1 MKYRTVKRLYPILV
15 TLYNIEVS
23 IDDWLFKNRKNLF
36 LYYLYKT
43 KIDLQYGGHFKDS
56 TFYYCEIAPRMNKL
70 IRLVF
75 SLFGNIGLNIIN
87 RITNDWGT
95 KLLDC
100 NPRFC
105 HTRSRGYIT
114 RYYTCKLYP
123 FNYMKLNRMV
133 YNAEDEEGINL
144 FCTTIFSILGGKS
157 PSKITTNDVCLY
169 KGFVWNKKEAIK
181 IYRTYKKD
189 LIKERIEIEK
199 INRENLEKAKTV
211 IKEHECIE

>member
-1 MKYRTVKRLYPILV
+1 MAKTKGAKMKYRTVKRLYPILV
-15 TLYNIEVS
+15 TLYNIDVA
-23 IDDWLFKNRKNLF
+23 IDNWFWEHRKNLF
-36 LYYLYKT
+36 LFYLD
-43 KIDLQYGGHFKDS
+43 DLRGYLQHGFSIKDS
-56 TFYYCEIAPRMNKL
+56 LFWHKEINPRMNKL
-70 IRLVF
+70 IRLFF
-75 SLFGNIGLNIIN
+75 SLFDNIGLNIIN

-95 KLLDC
+95 KLLES

-123 FNYMKLNRMV
+123 FNYMKLIRTT
-133 YNAEDEEGINL
+133 YNTEDKEGINM
-144 FCTTIFSILGGKS
+144 FHTTVFSLLGEKP

-199 INRENLEKAKTV
+199 INREKFGKG
-211 IKEHECIE
+211 